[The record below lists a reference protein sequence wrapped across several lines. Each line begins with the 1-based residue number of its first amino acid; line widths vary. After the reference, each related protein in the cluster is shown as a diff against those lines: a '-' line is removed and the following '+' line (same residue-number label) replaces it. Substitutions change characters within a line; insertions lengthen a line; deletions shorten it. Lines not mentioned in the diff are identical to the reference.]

1 MDAEERGCRTDAA
14 AVGDV
19 VFLPRL
25 CDLLSLRWYSIGDWR
40 AAAEKRRR
48 QKASQLNLETEI
60 FSPRT
65 VEEVPLSL

>member
-1 MDAEERGCRTDAA
+1 MTGAA

-19 VFLPRL
+19 MLLPRL

-40 AAAEKRRR
+40 ATGEKRRC
-48 QKASQLNLETEI
+48 QNTLGLNDEIEI